1 MLNHR
6 DVLLP
11 KNYSLTKLGD
21 ALCAEDIFALNQIP
35 NVEINRKQHTNFSV
49 NDLVLELGH
58 FLDEEVVNRVELQ
71 VLSERIKKEWELPES
86 FQLIETRNKE
96 IGMTLNELEELA
108 WRMAGQYD
116 EKDIKSL
123 EAMFS
128 I

>member
-6 DVLLP
+6 DVLLA

-21 ALCAEDIFALNQIP
+21 ALSAEDIFALNQIP

-86 FQLIETRNKE
+86 F
-96 IGMTLNELEELA
+96 
-108 WRMAGQYD
+108 
-116 EKDIKSL
+116 
-123 EAMFS
+123 
-128 I
+128 